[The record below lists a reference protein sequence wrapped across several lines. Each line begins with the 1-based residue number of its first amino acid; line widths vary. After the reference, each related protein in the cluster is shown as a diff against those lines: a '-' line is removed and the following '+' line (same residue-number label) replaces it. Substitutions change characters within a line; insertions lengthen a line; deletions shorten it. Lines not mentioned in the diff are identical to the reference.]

1 MMDILDPQPGETIYD
16 PACGTGGM
24 LLATIVARWVYEGV
38 SPVLLVYVGKSLRAK
53 RFIPR
58 LYAPILGVIGFNQ
71 RARVLVT
78 GM

>member
-38 SPVLLVYVGKSLRAK
+38 SPVLLVYVGNLFARRDLYRGFMR
-53 RFIPR
+53 RFW
-58 LYAPILGVIGFNQ
+58 A
-71 RARVLVT
+71 
-78 GM
+78 